1 MLGGRAVSDVTR
13 PGHQR
18 RVSNFDFGIVDT
30 DAMLG
35 SWTRMQCWDHGHGC
49 NALEG
54 EESNFDFG
62 TVDTHAMLGSWTR
75 MQCWDHGHGCNASE
89 GKIEMI

>member
-54 EESNFDFG
+54 EEF
-62 TVDTHAMLGSWTR
+62 
-75 MQCWDHGHGCNASE
+75 
-89 GKIEMI
+89 